1 MENFST
7 IFQVSENDWKCFG
20 VIPLSNEAVSCS
32 VFPFYKVAFCGDRK
46 FNVKRPGGKTSSN
59 DKCKQTSSFISWSL
73 SSRPR
78 ASSLALRCCVS
89 EEDWTLFI
97 SAVSCLLLESSSLSE
112 RLSTSAAWRRWV
124 KPRIWLWSALI
135 VRYRKTKEK
144 IFETVA
150 WYGANIV
157 SGGDWLATRCLCY
170 RLRLGSLDL
179 AVHSVEYQ
187 FPSFS
192 SNLTKETSHLFTIHS
207 DIEWTVACSLLA
219 PKISSFRMDLQ
230 ACHHKCCD
238 LIGHATRYLFRDKQ
252 WVQWVA

>member
-1 MENFST
+1 MHVKVQLSPFLIFFFNPYRSWPSLFSFGFIFSHLDVCISFRTNILFFLYSLENFST

-46 FNVKRPGGKTSSN
+46 FRVKRPGGKISSN

-135 VRYRKTKEK
+135 VRYRETKK
-144 IFETVA
+144 DIR
-150 WYGANIV
+150 N
-157 SGGDWLATRCLCY
+157 S
-170 RLRLGSLDL
+170 SL
-179 AVHSVEYQ
+179 V
-187 FPSFS
+187 
-192 SNLTKETSHLFTIHS
+192 
-207 DIEWTVACSLLA
+207 
-219 PKISSFRMDLQ
+219 
-230 ACHHKCCD
+230 
-238 LIGHATRYLFRDKQ
+238 
-252 WVQWVA
+252 

>member
-1 MENFST
+1 MHVKVQLSPFLIFFFNPYRSWPSLFSFGFIFSHLDVCIPFRTNILFFLYSLENFST

-46 FNVKRPGGKTSSN
+46 FRVKRPGGKTSSN

-135 VRYRKTKEK
+135 VRYRKTKK
-144 IFETVA
+144 DIR
-150 WYGANIV
+150 N
-157 SGGDWLATRCLCY
+157 S
-170 RLRLGSLDL
+170 SL
-179 AVHSVEYQ
+179 V
-187 FPSFS
+187 
-192 SNLTKETSHLFTIHS
+192 
-207 DIEWTVACSLLA
+207 
-219 PKISSFRMDLQ
+219 
-230 ACHHKCCD
+230 
-238 LIGHATRYLFRDKQ
+238 
-252 WVQWVA
+252 

>member
-1 MENFST
+1 MHVKVQLSPFLIFFFNPYRSWPSLFSFGFIFSHLDVCISFRTNILFFLYSLENFST

-135 VRYRKTKEK
+135 VRYRETKK
-144 IFETVA
+144 DIR
-150 WYGANIV
+150 N
-157 SGGDWLATRCLCY
+157 S
-170 RLRLGSLDL
+170 SL
-179 AVHSVEYQ
+179 V
-187 FPSFS
+187 
-192 SNLTKETSHLFTIHS
+192 
-207 DIEWTVACSLLA
+207 
-219 PKISSFRMDLQ
+219 
-230 ACHHKCCD
+230 
-238 LIGHATRYLFRDKQ
+238 
-252 WVQWVA
+252 

>member
-1 MENFST
+1 MHVKVQLSPFLIFFFNPYRSWPSLFSFGFIFSHLDVCISFRTNILFFLYSLENFST

-73 SSRPR
+73 SSKPR

-135 VRYRKTKEK
+135 VRYRKTKK
-144 IFETVA
+144 DIR
-150 WYGANIV
+150 N
-157 SGGDWLATRCLCY
+157 S
-170 RLRLGSLDL
+170 SL
-179 AVHSVEYQ
+179 V
-187 FPSFS
+187 
-192 SNLTKETSHLFTIHS
+192 
-207 DIEWTVACSLLA
+207 
-219 PKISSFRMDLQ
+219 
-230 ACHHKCCD
+230 
-238 LIGHATRYLFRDKQ
+238 
-252 WVQWVA
+252 

>member
-1 MENFST
+1 MHVKVQLSPFLIFFFNPYRSWPSLFSFGFIFSHLDVCISFRTNILFFLYSLENFST

-135 VRYRKTKEK
+135 VRYRKTKK
-144 IFETVA
+144 
-150 WYGANIV
+150 
-157 SGGDWLATRCLCY
+157 
-170 RLRLGSLDL
+170 
-179 AVHSVEYQ
+179 
-187 FPSFS
+187 
-192 SNLTKETSHLFTIHS
+192 
-207 DIEWTVACSLLA
+207 DIRNSSLLWCQH
-219 PKISSFRMDLQ
+219 S
-230 ACHHKCCD
+230 
-238 LIGHATRYLFRDKQ
+238 
-252 WVQWVA
+252 

>member
-1 MENFST
+1 MHVKVQLSPFLIFFFNPYRSWPSLFSFGFIFSHLDVCISFRTNILFFLYSLENFST

-73 SSRPR
+73 SSKPR

-135 VRYRKTKEK
+135 VRYRKTKK
-144 IFETVA
+144 DIR
-150 WYGANIV
+150 N
-157 SGGDWLATRCLCY
+157 S
-170 RLRLGSLDL
+170 SL
-179 AVHSVEYQ
+179 VWCQHS
-187 FPSFS
+187 
-192 SNLTKETSHLFTIHS
+192 
-207 DIEWTVACSLLA
+207 
-219 PKISSFRMDLQ
+219 
-230 ACHHKCCD
+230 
-238 LIGHATRYLFRDKQ
+238 
-252 WVQWVA
+252 